1 MSATTTPPCVIRFQK
16 LSSWKAV
23 RLSAG
28 HTWRTDNV
36 PHVDAGR
43 THLNED
49 WRPVSSPK
57 GLVDALQSRLDCLT
71 KEPSPRAVLC
81 LEFLITARREA
92 FVEHGGKTDAAAYF
106 RDALAFLEDHHRPEN
121 ILAVNVQNDEKSPHL
136 VVYVAPIVEHPANTV
151 RRSVFAPGYDENGKQ
166 RREYRHF
173 AVLPK
178 TVLSAWYFYGTP
190 AQMTALQ
197 TDFSDQVASRHG
209 LARGLEMSAA
219 SHTTNTAHHAAMA
232 RAYAEQAVVT
242 QDDLVRRRVRLKRES
257 PAEQAARL
265 SGRIQEHYAPV
276 VASAA
281 TAEHD
286 RRRARDMVETARR
299 HRARYRDEARSHRAV
314 RNELERLT
322 HDLTPEQHQ
331 KLVSQAVS
339 MRFENRRKEAEHKAE
354 GYVREQAAKR
364 EREQEAAQR
373 APEAIASPD
382 DAEVSPLLV
391 IDPETLAQMPEAER
405 LRCWRLLRGNDE
417 LELDFERAYG
427 SGLFDEW
434 GYLSDKGIALV
445 DGGRTQQDLGH
456 RAEPMDDPKRHAE
469 PSSHTPTTPG
479 L

>member
-1 MSATTTPPCVIRFQK
+1 MPEITPPCVIRYQK

-23 RLSAG
+23 RQSAR
-28 HTWRTDNV
+28 HTWRSDDV
-36 PHVDAGR
+36 PHVDANR

-49 WRPVSSPK
+49 WRPVISPA
-57 GLVDALQSRLDCLT
+57 GLVDALESRFACLT
-71 KEPSPRAVLC
+71 KKPSAKAVMC

-92 FVEHGGKTDAAAYF
+92 FSEHGGKTDATAYF
-106 RDALAFLEDHHRPEN
+106 RDALAFLEERHGAEN
-121 ILAVNVQNDEKSPHL
+121 ILAVNIQNDEKAPHL
-136 VVYVAPIVEHPANTV
+136 VAYVVPIVERPARTV
-151 RRSVFAPGYDENGKQ
+151 RRSVFAPGYDENGRQ
-166 RREYRHF
+166 RRQYRHF
-173 AVLPK
+173 AVLPE
-178 TVLSAWYFYGTP
+178 TVLSAWNFYGTP
-190 AQMTALQ
+190 AQMIELQ
-197 TDFSDQVASRHG
+197 TRFADQVAGHHG

-219 SHTTNTAHHAAMA
+219 AHTTNTAHQAAIA

-242 QDDLVRRRVRLKRES
+242 REDLVRRRVRLRRES
-257 PAEQAARL
+257 PAELAARL
-265 SGRIQEHYAPV
+265 SGRVQEHYAPV

-286 RRRARDMVETARR
+286 RRRAREMVETARR
-299 HRARYRDEARSHRAV
+299 HRARYHDEARSHRAV

-331 KLVSQAVS
+331 ELVSQAVS

-354 GYVREQAAKR
+354 EYVREQAAKR

-373 APEAIASPD
+373 ARQADASPE
-382 DAEVSPLLV
+382 DAKASQLSG
-391 IDPETLAQMPEAER
+391 IAPEDLARLPEPER
-405 LRCWRLLRGNDE
+405 LRCWRLLRGNDG
-417 LELDFERAYG
+417 LELDFERVHG

>member
-1 MSATTTPPCVIRFQK
+1 MPATTTPPCVIRFQK

-136 VVYVAPIVEHPANTV
+136 VVYVAPIVGHPANTV

-178 TVLSAWYFYGTP
+178 TVLSAWYFYGAP

-286 RRRARDMVETARR
+286 RRRAREMVETARR
-299 HRARYRDEARSHRAV
+299 HRARYHDEARSHRAV

-339 MRFENRRKEAEHKAE
+339 MRFENRRKEAE
-354 GYVREQAAKR
+354 QAAKR

-373 APEAIASPD
+373 ARQADASPEDAEHSRLAGIEPEA
-382 DAEVSPLLV
+382 
-391 IDPETLAQMPEAER
+391 LAQMPEPER
-405 LRCWRLLRGNDE
+405 LRCWRLLRGNDG
-417 LELDFERAYG
+417 LELDFERVYG

-434 GYLSDKGIALV
+434 GYLSDKGISLV
-445 DGGRTQQDLGH
+445 EGEGPQHDYRQADEPLSAPS
-456 RAEPMDDPKRHAE
+456 RFAEPAGYP
-469 PSSHTPTTPG
+469 PSAPE